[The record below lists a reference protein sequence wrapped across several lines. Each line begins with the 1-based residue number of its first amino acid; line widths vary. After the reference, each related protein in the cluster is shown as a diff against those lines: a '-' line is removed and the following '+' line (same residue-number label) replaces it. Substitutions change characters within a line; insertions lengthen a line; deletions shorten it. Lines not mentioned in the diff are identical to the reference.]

1 MITLE
6 SVSALVLAVNKGSF
20 SAAARELGCTPS
32 AVSKKIALLEHKLG
46 IELFNRTTRKL
57 VLTEAGREFYSRC
70 TRGLAEIESAESFVR
85 NFSKTPQGS
94 LRVRVPQAFGRL
106 KIAPFI
112 PDFMLRYPDIKVDLI
127 FAPTEHDPMDVDV
140 LIGSSAPRNANL
152 IARPLTTMERITCAA
167 PSYLQQSGRP
177 ARFKDLAR
185 YNCLK
190 FSGSDSIENEWI
202 LYRDR
207 GVQRVRVSG
216 TFRTNDAE
224 ALLNA
229 ARAGVGIVH
238 MPAFIVEQAL
248 QSGDLVELFSDQ
260 AGGHGAIVNAYY
272 TSSKHRLPKVKV
284 FIDFLVQLF
293 K

>member
-1 MITLE
+1 
-6 SVSALVLAVNKGSF
+6 
-20 SAAARELGCTPS
+20 
-32 AVSKKIALLEHKLG
+32 
-46 IELFNRTTRKL
+46 
-57 VLTEAGREFYSRC
+57 
-70 TRGLAEIESAESFVR
+70 
-85 NFSKTPQGS
+85 
-94 LRVRVPQAFGRL
+94 
-106 KIAPFI
+106 
-112 PDFMLRYPDIKVDLI
+112 
-127 FAPTEHDPMDVDV
+127 
-140 LIGSSAPRNANL
+140 
-152 IARPLTTMERITCAA
+152 MERITCAA
-167 PSYLQQSGRP
+167 PSYLQQFGRP
-177 ARFKDLAR
+177 ARFKDLTR

-260 AGGHGAIVNAYY
+260 PGGHGAIVNAYY